1 VLHAHFFPKNQ
12 HFQKLTHD
20 LPARMDV
27 FSFAR
32 FAHYYPR
39 CCIMFPAKFPRSANS
54 RRVSGSVSS
63 ACAAK
68 AAVTGHVRLD
78 AGGLRLLFRLRSAF
92 VIEHTQIARSLFNP
106 TTAAAAPK
114 SPVKLKDRDPIAT
127 GQRDAA
133 FNRSASFNYFLSD
146 RFEAGLALRGAEVKS
161 IREG

>member
-1 VLHAHFFPKNQ
+1 
-12 HFQKLTHD
+12 
-20 LPARMDV
+20 
-27 FSFAR
+27 
-32 FAHYYPR
+32 
-39 CCIMFPAKFPRSANS
+39 
-54 RRVSGSVSS
+54 
-63 ACAAK
+63 
-68 AAVTGHVRLD
+68 
-78 AGGLRLLFRLRSAF
+78 

-106 TTAAAAPK
+106 TTAAAPQ